1 MTVYVNQTP
10 FEFATNLDIQALLQ
24 HQALNQDKG
33 LAVAVNNIIIPR
45 TNWAQHQ
52 LHHDDQVLIISATAG
67 G

>member
-10 FEFATNLDIQALLQ
+10 FEFDTALDIQALLKQ
-24 HQALNQDKG
+24 QELKQDKG

-52 LHHDDQVLIISATAG
+52 LKHDDQVLIISATAG